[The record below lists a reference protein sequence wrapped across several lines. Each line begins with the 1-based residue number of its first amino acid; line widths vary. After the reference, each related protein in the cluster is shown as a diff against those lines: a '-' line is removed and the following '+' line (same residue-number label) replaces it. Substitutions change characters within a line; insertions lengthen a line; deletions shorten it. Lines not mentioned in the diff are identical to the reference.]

1 MRKIISMR
9 KLIIHNVGPIRN
21 VDINLNRVNVFI
33 GPQSSGKS
41 TIAKIVSSC
50 SWVEKEVATMMDEN
64 AVADA
69 NAFLSLM
76 VDFHK
81 MINYFDEESEVLFE
95 TDVIRVSLK
104 GRQKSIQLKDQKAY
118 RREKI
123 CYIPSER
130 NSVTLPELQGFE
142 FGQTNLRSFLFDWFN
157 ARESYGEDNKTDILD
172 LGVRYFYDP
181 SEIKYKDQIEHING
195 KTYRIPLGSASS
207 GLQSV
212 IPLQIMIQ
220 YYSNQYF
227 DLFAEKT
234 SYDSEVKLRKI
245 RQQLTETIVL
255 QKMFPDEY
263 NTANRGELIK
273 KVNDLLHKADAQAV
287 SALRDFQSEME
298 RLTVPERTSFIIEE
312 PEQNLFPR
320 TQMDLLFNIISEIKN
335 ERNHKLLMTTHSPYV
350 LYALNNCLM
359 AYLVKENLE
368 ENVKTEIDCV
378 KYALNP
384 KEVSVWSLKDG
395 CVRNEKDEINGTI
408 QDERGLI
415 RKNYFNEVMRQV
427 MGDFNKLLEYD
438 D

>member
-1 MRKIISMR
+1 MSRIVIK
-9 KLIIHNVGPIRN
+9 NVGPIRN

-245 RQQLTETIVL
+245 RQQLTDAIVL

-273 KVNDLLHKADAQAV
+273 KVNGLLHKADAQAV
-287 SALRDFQSEME
+287 SVLRDFQSEME

-395 CVRNEKDEINGTI
+395 CVRNEKNEINGTI

>member
-1 MRKIISMR
+1 MR

-104 GRQKSIQLKDQKAY
+104 GKQKSIQLKDQKAY

-157 ARESYGEDNKTDILD
+157 AREFYGEDNKTDILD

-245 RQQLTETIVL
+245 RQRLTEAIVL

-273 KVNDLLHKADAQAV
+273 KVNGLLHKADAQAV
-287 SALRDFQSEME
+287 SVLRDFQSEME

>member
-1 MRKIISMR
+1 
-9 KLIIHNVGPIRN
+9 
-21 VDINLNRVNVFI
+21 
-33 GPQSSGKS
+33 
-41 TIAKIVSSC
+41 
-50 SWVEKEVATMMDEN
+50 
-64 AVADA
+64 
-69 NAFLSLM
+69 
-76 VDFHK
+76 
-81 MINYFDEESEVLFE
+81 
-95 TDVIRVSLK
+95 
-104 GRQKSIQLKDQKAY
+104 
-118 RREKI
+118 
-123 CYIPSER
+123 
-130 NSVTLPELQGFE
+130 
-142 FGQTNLRSFLFDWFN
+142 
-157 ARESYGEDNKTDILD
+157 
-172 LGVRYFYDP
+172 
-181 SEIKYKDQIEHING
+181 
-195 KTYRIPLGSASS
+195 
-207 GLQSV
+207 
-212 IPLQIMIQ
+212 MIQ

-245 RQQLTETIVL
+245 RQRLTEAIVL

-273 KVNDLLHKADAQAV
+273 KVNGLLHKADAKAV
-287 SALRDFQSEME
+287 SVLRDFQSEME

>member
-1 MRKIISMR
+1 MR

-104 GRQKSIQLKDQKAY
+104 GKQKSIQLKDQKAY

-157 ARESYGEDNKTDILD
+157 AREFYGEDNKTDILD

-245 RQQLTETIVL
+245 RQRLTEAIVL

-273 KVNDLLHKADAQAV
+273 KVNGLLHKADAQAV

>member
-1 MRKIISMR
+1 MSRIVIK
-9 KLIIHNVGPIRN
+9 NVGPIRN

-245 RQQLTETIVL
+245 RQQLTDAIVL

-273 KVNDLLHKADAQAV
+273 KVNGLLHKADAQAV
-287 SALRDFQSEME
+287 SVLRDFQSEME

>member
-1 MRKIISMR
+1 MR

-245 RQQLTETIVL
+245 RQQLTDAIVL

>member
-1 MRKIISMR
+1 MR

-104 GRQKSIQLKDQKAY
+104 GKQKSIQLKDQKAY

-157 ARESYGEDNKTDILD
+157 AREFYGEDNKTDILD

-245 RQQLTETIVL
+245 RQQLTDAIVL
-255 QKMFPDEY
+255 QKMFPDEC
-263 NTANRGELIK
+263 NTTNRGELIK
-273 KVNDLLHKADAQAV
+273 KVNGLLHKADAQAV